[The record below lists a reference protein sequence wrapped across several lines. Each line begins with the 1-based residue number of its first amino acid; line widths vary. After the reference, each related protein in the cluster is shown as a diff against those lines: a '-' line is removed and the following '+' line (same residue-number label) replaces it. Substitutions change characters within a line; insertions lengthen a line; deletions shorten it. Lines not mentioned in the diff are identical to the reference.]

1 LEQSVIYRLA
11 RISAF
16 FAALA
21 YNSLA
26 WSEPSIPLEGFAQN
40 ALRNDPL
47 LQASAYEQIARTE
60 QANYPMSLPD
70 PSVRIGMANLP
81 VDSFEFDQEPMTQL
95 TVGIK
100 QALPRLKTRELKS
113 LQGKQSAA
121 EQEQKTQLRRAEVVR
136 QSRVDWLSMFGIQ
149 RKIALLKEQ
158 RSILNTLHAS
168 KVNTYEHSATARQS
182 SLLRLQTEILMLD
195 EQLLQAQGEQ
205 QALLQQLRYWTP
217 NLSDQELTSLA
228 SEGLANLTSIADTF
242 VKNGPAQIEQA
253 LLQHPSLRISDEQLN
268 AADLNTELAKD
279 AYKPQF
285 AVEASY
291 GYRDDS
297 PLGAARSDF
306 ASIALSFDLP
316 IRQSKRQDYTLRAAE
331 ASRQAANY
339 ERSYL
344 ARKLKSEALALQAKT
359 LQLQQRA
366 ALLQDNLLPLSATQI
381 TSLEIESLQN
391 ASALTDLLDAQVRR
405 NQYQLKLNDTEI
417 ALWKTTI
424 ELQFYLQPG
433 VVGLAETRHEN

>member
-1 LEQSVIYRLA
+1 MIYQLA
-11 RISAF
+11 RLSAY
-16 FAALA
+16 FAALVCT
-21 YNSLA
+21 SLV
-26 WSEPSIPLEGFAQN
+26 WSEPSTPLEGFAQN
-40 ALRNDPL
+40 ALQNDPL
-47 LQASAYEQIARTE
+47 LQASAYQQLAQTE
-60 QANYPMSLPD
+60 QANYPMALPD

-100 QALPRLKTRELKS
+100 QTLPRLKTRELKS
-113 LQGKQSAA
+113 QQGKQAAA
-121 EQEQKTQLRRAEVVR
+121 EQERKTQLRRAEVVR
-136 QSRVDWLSMFGIQ
+136 QSRLDWLSMLGLQ
-149 RKIALLKEQ
+149 RKVALLKEQ
-158 RSILNTLHAS
+158 KAILNTLYAS
-168 KVNTYEHSATARQS
+168 KVNTYEHSAAARQS
-182 SLLRLQTEILMLD
+182 TLLRLQTEILMLD

-205 QALLQQLRYWTP
+205 QATVEQLRYWDP
-217 NLSDQELTSLA
+217 RFSADQFRNLPTTGLTHLSSLA
-228 SEGLANLTSIADTF
+228 ATF
-242 VKNGPAQIEQA
+242 VNNGAKLIEQA
-253 LLQHPSLRISDEQLN
+253 LLQHPHLQISDERLN

-297 PLGAARSDF
+297 PLGTARSDF
-306 ASIALSFDLP
+306 ASIALTFDLP
-316 IRQSKRQDYTLRAAE
+316 MRQSKRQDHALRAAE

-433 VVGLAETRHEN
+433 VVGLAETRHED

>member
-1 LEQSVIYRLA
+1 LEQSVIYQLA
-11 RISAF
+11 RISAY
-16 FAALA
+16 FAALVFT
-21 YNSLA
+21 SLV
-26 WSEPSIPLEGFAQN
+26 WSEPSPPLEDFAQN

-47 LQASAYEQIARTE
+47 LQASAYHQLAQTE
-60 QANYPMSLPD
+60 QANYPIALPD
-70 PSVRIGMANLP
+70 PSLRIGMANLP
-81 VDSFEFDQEPMTQL
+81 LDSFEFDQEPMTQL

-113 LQGKQSAA
+113 QQGKQAAA
-121 EQEQKTQLRRAEVVR
+121 EQEQKTQLRRAEVAR
-136 QSRVDWLSMFGIQ
+136 QSRLDWLSMFGLQ

-158 RSILNTLHAS
+158 KAILNTLYAS

-182 SLLRLQTEILMLD
+182 TLLRLQSEILMLD

-205 QALLQQLRYWTP
+205 QATLQQMRYWAP
-217 NLSDQELTSLA
+217 NFSDEQLQSLA
-228 SEGLANLTSIADTF
+228 PDGLTYLASIADTF
-242 VKNGPAQIEQA
+242 VNASAEQTEQV
-253 LLQHPSLRISDEQLN
+253 LLQHPNVRISDERLN

-297 PLGAARSDF
+297 PVGAKRSDF

-316 IRQSKRQDYTLRAAE
+316 IRQSKRQDHALRAAE
-331 ASRQAANY
+331 ASRQAANF
-339 ERSYL
+339 ERSFL
-344 ARKLKSEALALQAKT
+344 ARKFKSEALALQAKT
-359 LQLQQRA
+359 LQLKQRA
-366 ALLQDNLLPLSATQI
+366 ALLHDDLLPLSATQI
-381 TSLEIESLQN
+381 ASLEIESLQN

-417 ALWKTTI
+417 NLWKTTI

-433 VVGLAETRHEN
+433 VVEIQETRHEN